1 VFKNKSMLRFRLHF
15 LPDVPKLGTS
25 NFRKVVR
32 QRTEGGKYY
41 MGFVTNLPGFPV
53 VKEFGKSVKN

>member
-1 VFKNKSMLRFRLHF
+1 MLRFRLHF